1 MSFIDRIKS
10 ELEVQTA
17 ARELCYDA
25 LKKMPQGR
33 LITKC
38 RFYPSREA
46 APTPRKNSTIFEK
59 NAKMVESGSH
69 QWDISVA
76 NVQFAEA
83 KTCTAGQSPAVRRIL
98 RDCAGHLLRFC

>member
-46 APTPRKNSTIFEK
+46 AQTPRKNSTIFEK

-76 NVQFAEA
+76 NVQFAES
-83 KTCTAGQSPAVRRIL
+83 KTCTAGQSPAGLRIL
-98 RDCAGHLLRFC
+98 RDYADPPLQFC